1 VPTETDDSVIRRLTE
16 IKAAQPADAT
26 LRNLIEVLQMKL
38 ELSARLPLLVLE
50 AEHDGDHAG
59 ARVFQTL
66 VTEEKSQIAA
76 LLDGL
81 RHHLDSMHTDVLSRL
96 SPGTRTPQVR

>member
-1 VPTETDDSVIRRLTE
+1 MPTESDYSVIRRLSE
-16 IKAAQPADAT
+16 LKAAQPADAT

-50 AEHDGDHAG
+50 AEQDGDDAG
-59 ARVFQTL
+59 AQVFQTL
-66 VTEEKSQIAA
+66 VTQETGQIAA

-81 RHHLDSMHTDVLSRL
+81 RAHLDSMHTDVLATL